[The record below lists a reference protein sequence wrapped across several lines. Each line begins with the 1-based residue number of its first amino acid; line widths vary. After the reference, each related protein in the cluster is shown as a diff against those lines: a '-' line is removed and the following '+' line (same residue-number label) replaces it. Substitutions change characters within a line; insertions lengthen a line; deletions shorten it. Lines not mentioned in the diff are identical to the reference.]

1 MIEPQGKS
9 GGGGVMRVGHYMGVA
24 AVAIVAVV
32 VAFAVFSFVVG
43 IVVEIVK
50 IAVVVAVIVAAFW
63 LVTRI
68 ARRSR

>member
-9 GGGGVMRVGHYMGVA
+9 GGGGVMRIGHYLVVT

-32 VAFAVFSFVVG
+32 VAFAIFSTVVG
-43 IVVEIVK
+43 IVFEIVK
-50 IAVVVAVIVAAFW
+50 IAVVVAVIAAAFW

-68 ARRSR
+68 ARRGR